1 MRKKSWAGASPPLYQ
16 REKAM
21 LTVSDTARKE
31 LEAFFADKDKQTIR
45 IFLAPGGCCGPRLA
59 LALDEAGENDEKL
72 EDQGFSFCIARDL
85 LAQVRSVAIDLN
97 VMGFTVD
104 PEVPLPS
111 SGGGC
116 GTCGGC
122 GSH

>member
-1 MRKKSWAGASPPLYQ
+1 
-16 REKAM
+16 M

-45 IFLAPGGCCGPRLA
+45 IFLAPGGCCCPRLA
-59 LALDEAGENDEKL
+59 LALDEARDGDEKL
-72 EDQGFSFCIARDL
+72 EDQGFAFCIAREL
-85 LAQVRSVAIDLN
+85 LDQIKSVTIDLN
-97 VMGFTVD
+97 HMGFTVE

>member
-1 MRKKSWAGASPPLYQ
+1 
-16 REKAM
+16 M
-21 LTVSDTARKE
+21 LTLSDAARKE

-45 IFLAPGGCCGPRLA
+45 IFLPPGGCCGPRLT
-59 LALDEAGENDEKL
+59 LALDEAKDDDEKL
-72 EDQGFSFCIARDL
+72 EAQGFAFCIARDL
-85 LAQVRSVAIDLN
+85 LEQIKSVTIDLSY
-97 VMGFTVD
+97 MGFTVE

-116 GTCGGC
+116 GSCGGC